1 MICNL
6 SGNLP
11 SSFLDAAFGERL
23 LTPRNTLQKLIC
35 VFSIVS
41 FSQVVFSFLSYA
53 PHTSELCVSIG
64 RNKASKSLLQTL
76 IDNLEGSR

>member
-11 SSFLDAAFGERL
+11 SSFLNVAFWERL
-23 LTPRNTLQKLIC
+23 LTPRNTLQKLI
-35 VFSIVS
+35 VFD
-41 FSQVVFSFLSYA
+41 SQVVFSFLSYS
-53 PHTSELCVSIG
+53 PHTSDLYVNIG
-64 RNKASKSLLQTL
+64 RNKTSKRLLQTL